1 MINISS
7 LFMLGEIDQTHEQQT
22 TSKDITQ
29 SKILDSFCNT
39 FSTHF
44 VTVCPLF
51 VIRLVRLPYARN
63 YNLRFVYFSPHFAVR
78 FIIKRG

>member
-1 MINISS
+1 
-7 LFMLGEIDQTHEQQT
+7 MLGEIDQTHEQQT

-29 SKILDSFCNT
+29 SKILDFFCNT

-51 VIRLVRLPYARN
+51 VIRLVKINWSLDHMGQKRLTE
-63 YNLRFVYFSPHFAVR
+63 
-78 FIIKRG
+78 I